1 MTGHANTRFNQLQQG
16 ITQALVQQGIT
27 LTQALV
33 QQGMMTQG
41 SGTAGHDNTGLR
53 YSRA

>member
-1 MTGHANTRFNQLQQG
+1 MTGHANTRLNQLQQG
-16 ITQALVQQGIT
+16 ITQALVQQGI
-27 LTQALV
+27 TQALV